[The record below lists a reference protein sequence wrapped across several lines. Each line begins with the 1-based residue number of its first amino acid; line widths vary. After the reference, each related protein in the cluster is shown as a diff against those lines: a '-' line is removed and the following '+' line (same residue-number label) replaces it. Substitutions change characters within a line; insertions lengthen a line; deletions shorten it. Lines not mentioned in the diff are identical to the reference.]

1 MLDKKQIQAIF
12 LFEFKMGHKVAK
24 TTCNIN
30 NTFGPGTAKEHTAQ
44 WWFKKLCK
52 GDESLENEG
61 RSGRPEVNNDPLSV
75 SSKLIM
81 RSCQRTQWGHLAFEA
96 NWKVKKLLSGSQV
109 ALTVKNPPANAGYIR
124 CGFDSWVRNIPW
136 RRAWQSTL
144 VFLPGESHGQSSL
157 VGYSSWGCRVRHD
170 WSDIATHACTHLG
183 SYLEI

>member
-1 MLDKKQIQAIF
+1 MLEKKQIWAIF
-12 LFEFKMGHKVAK
+12 LFRFRMGHDAEE
-24 TTCNIN
+24 TTGNIN
-30 NTFGPGTAKEHTAQ
+30 NTFGPGTAKDHTAQ

-109 ALTVKNPPANAGYIR
+109 ALTVKNPPANAGDIR
-124 CGFDSWVRNIPW
+124 EVGLILSLVGNISWRK
-136 RRAWQSTL
+136 AWQHTP
-144 VFLPGESHGQSSL
+144 VFLPGESPGQRSL
-157 VGYSSWGCRVRHD
+157 VGYYPQGHKESNM
-170 WSDIATHACTHLG
+170 T
-183 SYLEI
+183 EMK